1 MTFDD
6 MVNILKSQPSVKG
19 IKVEIRSEFWGEE
32 YAASAEKPTFEGVI
46 DRWEKKS
53 TKDTLYILWEGY
65 ARNQKAPLDKMNVDA
80 AGNSLALKF
89 LPGACLLY
97 TSPSPRD

>member
-46 DRWEKKS
+46 DRWEKKA
-53 TKDTLYILWEGY
+53 TK
-65 ARNQKAPLDKMNVDA
+65 P
-80 AGNSLALKF
+80 
-89 LPGACLLY
+89 
-97 TSPSPRD
+97 